1 MESKNELK
9 ETDIKKCMCY
19 YFDDIMGDI
28 HIYSGDSIK
37 NHTKHTKLFL
47 IYDISYKTFM
57 GSIP

>member
-37 NHTKHTKLFL
+37 NHTKHTKLF
-47 IYDISYKTFM
+47 
-57 GSIP
+57 